1 MAANSPHSLHLRPQR
16 ALHPHPTKNRAARA
30 SSAPGARQAPSPA
43 PKSAVLQSLMSEP
56 LSVEEVQA
64 LGEHIA
70 EQAVHLDA
78 AMHRLLADLRTFDVA
93 GGWYRQGFGT
103 CAHWLSWRVGPWHRA

>member
-1 MAANSPHSLHLRPQR
+1 M
-16 ALHPHPTKNRAARA
+16 
-30 SSAPGARQAPSPA
+30 
-43 PKSAVLQSLMSEP
+43 LQSLMSEP

-78 AMHRLLADLRTFDVA
+78 AMHRLLADLRTFDAA

-103 CAHWLSWRVGPWHRA
+103 CAHWLSWRVGLSLIHISEPTRPY

>member
-1 MAANSPHSLHLRPQR
+1 
-16 ALHPHPTKNRAARA
+16 
-30 SSAPGARQAPSPA
+30 
-43 PKSAVLQSLMSEP
+43 MSEP

-78 AMHRLLADLRTFDVA
+78 AMHRLLADLRTFDAA

-103 CAHWLSWRVGPWHRA
+103 CAHWLSWRVGWVGQAYCWACGLRPRTARPAPHRPGCRE

>member
-1 MAANSPHSLHLRPQR
+1 M
-16 ALHPHPTKNRAARA
+16 
-30 SSAPGARQAPSPA
+30 
-43 PKSAVLQSLMSEP
+43 LQERMREP

-78 AMHRLLADLRTFDVA
+78 ATHRLLADLRKFDAA
-93 GGWYRQGFGT
+93 GGWYRQGFRT
-103 CAHWLSWRVGPWHRA
+103 CLLYTSDAADE